1 MTKEGGA
8 RHDEDTVL
16 LLTKGKQ
23 GLFHLIFGRTGMIL
37 LLLAGQIALLVL
49 GFVKLQELY
58 FGSAGV
64 LALVVALVEVSR
76 KGNPSVKLSW
86 VLLTMVAP
94 VFTIPFYF
102 LVSAD
107 LGHRL
112 AHFRLR
118 EIDRETA
125 RYAPPRPDL
134 RQELAERD
142 PGLAGLASYL
152 ENRAGFPLY
161 RNSDVKYFP
170 LGEDMF
176 EEVLRQLEGARD
188 FIFLEYFI
196 IEEGYMWGR
205 ILSVLERKAKE
216 GVEVRLLYDGTCA
229 ITKVPYQY
237 PRELRKLG
245 IQCKMYAPL
254 RPMVSTHYNNR
265 DHRKILVVDGR
276 AAFTGGIN
284 LADEYINRRV
294 LHGHWKD
301 TAVMV
306 TGEAVRGFTLMFLRM
321 WNVDERRK
329 EDYPRYLDVT
339 AGVDAPG
346 FVLPYGDRPFDDE
359 LVGETVYMDIL
370 SRARKYVHITTPY
383 LIVDNE
389 VVTALTYAAK
399 RGVEVAMILPAIPDK
414 KYVYALNQAY
424 YRELIEAGVEVWEYT
439 PGFIHAKMFVSDDD
453 TAVVGSIN
461 LDYRS
466 LYLHFEC
473 AALFSGCAA
482 VAEVEKDFQA
492 TLAKSRR
499 ITLED
504 CRRRKWIWK
513 LLGWLLRPL
522 APLM

>member
-1 MTKEGGA
+1 MRKDRGISRE
-8 RHDEDTVL
+8 EEPVL
-16 LLTKGKQ
+16 LLDKGKQ
-23 GLFHLIFGRTGMIL
+23 GIFHLIFGRTGVVIL
-37 LLLAGQIALLVL
+37 LLLVQL
-49 GFVKLQELY
+49 GLYLAAFMRLQELY
-58 FGSAGV
+58 YGPAILLS
-64 LALVVALVEVSR
+64 LVVALVEVSR
-76 KGNPSVKLSW
+76 RGNPSVKLSW
-86 VLLTMVAP
+86 VLLTMLAP
-94 VFTIPFYF
+94 VLTIPLYL
-102 LVSAD
+102 LVNAD

-134 RQELAERD
+134 RRELEERD
-142 PGLAGLASYL
+142 PGAAGLAAYL
-152 ENRAGFPLY
+152 ERQGFPLY
-161 RNSDVKYFP
+161 QNSDAKYFP

-176 EEVLRQLEGARD
+176 EEVLAQLERASS

-196 IEEGYMWGR
+196 IQEGYMWGR
-205 ILSVLERKAKE
+205 ILSILERKVKE

-229 ITKVPYQY
+229 LTKVPYYY
-237 PRELRKLG
+237 PQELEKIG

-254 RPMVSTHYNNR
+254 RPVVSTHYNNR

-276 AAFTGGIN
+276 VAFTGGIN

-306 TGEAVRGFTLMFLRM
+306 SGEAVRGFTLMFLQM
-321 WNVDERRK
+321 WNVDTRQA

-339 AGVDAPG
+339 RPMAAPG
-346 FVLPYGDRPFDDE
+346 FVLPYGDRPFDGE
-359 LVGETVYMDIL
+359 MVGEMVYMDIL
-370 SRARKYVHITTPY
+370 NRARRYVHITTPY

-389 VVTALTYAAK
+389 MVTALTYAAK
-399 RGVEVAMILPAIPDK
+399 RGVEVVLIVPAIPDK
-414 KYVYALNQAY
+414 KYVYALNQVY
-424 YRELIEAGVEVWEYT
+424 YRELIEAGVEIREYT
-439 PGFIHAKMFVSDDD
+439 PGFIHAKMFVSDDT

-473 AALFSGCAA
+473 AALLYGAAA
-482 VAEVEKDFQA
+482 VADVERDFQA
-492 TLAKSRR
+492 TRAVSRT
-499 ITLED
+499 ITVED
-504 CRRRKWIWK
+504 CKRRKLRWRFFGWI
-513 LLGWLLRPL
+513 LRPL

>member
-1 MTKEGGA
+1 MRKDRGISRE
-8 RHDEDTVL
+8 EEPVL
-16 LLTKGKQ
+16 LLDKGKQ
-23 GLFHLIFGRTGMIL
+23 GIFHLIFGRTGVVIL
-37 LLLAGQIALLVL
+37 LLLVQL
-49 GFVKLQELY
+49 GLYLAAFMRLQELY
-58 FGSAGV
+58 YGPAILLS
-64 LALVVALVEVSR
+64 LVVALVEVSR
-76 KGNPSVKLSW
+76 RGNPSVKLSW
-86 VLLTMVAP
+86 VLLTMLAP
-94 VFTIPFYF
+94 VLTIPLYL
-102 LVSAD
+102 LVNAD

-134 RQELAERD
+134 RRELEERD
-142 PGLAGLASYL
+142 PGAAGLAAYL
-152 ENRAGFPLY
+152 ERQGFPLY
-161 RNSDVKYFP
+161 QNSDAKYFP

-176 EEVLRQLEGARD
+176 EEVLAQLERARS

-196 IEEGYMWGR
+196 IQEGYMWGR
-205 ILSVLERKAKE
+205 ILSILERKVKE

-229 ITKVPYQY
+229 LTKVPYYY
-237 PRELRKLG
+237 PQELEKIG

-254 RPMVSTHYNNR
+254 RPVVSTHYNNR

-276 AAFTGGIN
+276 VAFTGGIN

-306 TGEAVRGFTLMFLRM
+306 SGEAVRGFTLMFLQM
-321 WNVDERRK
+321 WNVDTRQA

-339 AGVDAPG
+339 RPMAAPG
-346 FVLPYGDRPFDDE
+346 FVLPYGDRPFDGE
-359 LVGETVYMDIL
+359 MVGEMVYMDIL
-370 SRARKYVHITTPY
+370 NRARRYVHITTPY

-389 VVTALTYAAK
+389 MVTALTYAAK
-399 RGVEVAMILPAIPDK
+399 RGVEVVLIVPAIPDK
-414 KYVYALNQAY
+414 KYVYALNQVY
-424 YRELIEAGVEVWEYT
+424 YRELIEAGVEIREYT
-439 PGFIHAKMFVSDDD
+439 PGFIHAKMFVSDDT

-473 AALFSGCAA
+473 AALLYGAAA
-482 VAEVEKDFQA
+482 VADVERDFQA
-492 TLAKSRR
+492 TRALSRT
-499 ITLED
+499 ITVED
-504 CRRRKWIWK
+504 CKRRKLRWRFFGWI
-513 LLGWLLRPL
+513 LRPL

>member
-1 MTKEGGA
+1 MRKDRGISRE
-8 RHDEDTVL
+8 EEPVL
-16 LLTKGKQ
+16 LLDKGKQ
-23 GLFHLIFGRTGMIL
+23 GIFHLIFGRTGVVIL
-37 LLLAGQIALLVL
+37 LLLVQL
-49 GFVKLQELY
+49 GLYLAAFMRLQELY
-58 FGSAGV
+58 YGPAILLS
-64 LALVVALVEVSR
+64 LVVALVEVSR
-76 KGNPSVKLSW
+76 RGNPSVKLSW
-86 VLLTMVAP
+86 VLLTMLAP
-94 VFTIPFYF
+94 VLTIPLYL
-102 LVSAD
+102 LVNAD

-134 RQELAERD
+134 RRELEERD
-142 PGLAGLASYL
+142 PGAAGLAAYL
-152 ENRAGFPLY
+152 ERQGFPLY
-161 RNSDVKYFP
+161 QNSDAKYFP

-176 EEVLRQLEGARD
+176 EEVLAQLERARS

-196 IEEGYMWGR
+196 IQEGYMWGR
-205 ILSVLERKAKE
+205 ILSILERKVKE

-229 ITKVPYQY
+229 LTKVPYYY
-237 PRELRKLG
+237 PQELEKIG

-254 RPMVSTHYNNR
+254 RPVVSTHYNNR

-276 AAFTGGIN
+276 VAFTGGIN

-306 TGEAVRGFTLMFLRM
+306 SGEAVRGFTLMFLQM
-321 WNVDERRK
+321 WNVDTRQA

-339 AGVDAPG
+339 RPMAAPG
-346 FVLPYGDRPFDDE
+346 FVLPYGDRPFDGE
-359 LVGETVYMDIL
+359 MVGEMVYMDIL
-370 SRARKYVHITTPY
+370 NRARRYVHITTPY

-389 VVTALTYAAK
+389 MVTALTYAAK
-399 RGVEVAMILPAIPDK
+399 RGVEVVLIVPAIPDK
-414 KYVYALNQAY
+414 KYVYALNQVY
-424 YRELIEAGVEVWEYT
+424 YRELIEAGVEIREYT
-439 PGFIHAKMFVSDDD
+439 PGFIHAKMFVSDDT

-473 AALFSGCAA
+473 AALLYGAAA
-482 VAEVEKDFQA
+482 VADVERDFQA
-492 TLAKSRR
+492 TRAVSRT
-499 ITLED
+499 ITVED
-504 CRRRKWIWK
+504 CKRRKLRWRFFGWI
-513 LLGWLLRPL
+513 LRPL

>member
-1 MTKEGGA
+1 M
-8 RHDEDTVL
+8 L
-16 LLTKGKQ
+16 LLHKGRQ
-23 GLFHLIFGRTGMIL
+23 GVFHLIFGRTGVIIL
-37 LLLAGQIALLVL
+37 LLLVQL
-49 GFVKLQELY
+49 GLYLAAFRWLQELY
-58 FGSAGV
+58 YGPAILLS
-64 LALVVALVEVSR
+64 LIVALVEIGR
-76 KGNPSVKLSW
+76 RGNPSVKLSW
-86 VLLTMVAP
+86 VLLTMAVP
-94 VFTIPFYF
+94 VFAIPFYI
-102 LVSAD
+102 LVNAD

-112 AHFRLR
+112 AHLRLR
-118 EIDRETA
+118 DIDRETA

-134 RQELAERD
+134 REELAQRD
-142 PGLAGLASYL
+142 PGAAQLAAYL
-152 ENRAGFPLY
+152 ERCAGFPLY
-161 RNSDVKYFP
+161 KNSGAKYFP
-170 LGEDMF
+170 LGEAMF
-176 EEVLRQLEGARD
+176 EELLAQLEKAES

-205 ILSVLERKAKE
+205 ILSVLERKVRE
-216 GVEVRLLYDGTCA
+216 GVEVRVLYDGTCA
-229 ITKVPYQY
+229 LTKVPYQY
-237 PRELRKLG
+237 PQELEKLG

-254 RPMVSTHYNNR
+254 RPAVSTHYNNR

-321 WNVDERRK
+321 WNVDSRQAERY
-329 EDYPRYLDVT
+329 ERYLDASFPVEE
-339 AGVDAPG
+339 PG
-346 FVLPYGDRPFDDE
+346 FVLPYGDRPFDRE
-359 LVGETVYMDIL
+359 LVGETVYIDIL
-370 SRARKYVHITTPY
+370 NRARRYVHITTPY

-399 RGVEVAMILPAIPDK
+399 RGVEVVLIVPAIPDK
-414 KYVYALNQAY
+414 KYVYALNQTY
-424 YRELIEAGVEVWEYT
+424 YQELIEAGVEIREYT
-439 PGFIHAKMFVSDDD
+439 PGFVHAKMFVSDDT

-473 AALFSGCAA
+473 AALLYGCAA
-482 VAEVEKDFQA
+482 VADVERDIQE
-492 TLAKSRR
+492 TREKSRI

-504 CRRRKWIWK
+504 CRRRKLIWRF
-513 LLGWLLRPL
+513 LGWILRPL

>member
-1 MTKEGGA
+1 MRKDRGISRE
-8 RHDEDTVL
+8 EEPVL
-16 LLTKGKQ
+16 LLDKGKQ
-23 GLFHLIFGRTGMIL
+23 GIFHLIFGRTGVVIL
-37 LLLAGQIALLVL
+37 LLLVQL
-49 GFVKLQELY
+49 GLYLAAFMRLQELY
-58 FGSAGV
+58 YGPAILLS
-64 LALVVALVEVSR
+64 LVVALVEVSR
-76 KGNPSVKLSW
+76 RGNPSVKLSW
-86 VLLTMVAP
+86 VLLTMLAP
-94 VFTIPFYF
+94 VLTIPLYL
-102 LVSAD
+102 LVNAD

-134 RQELAERD
+134 RRELEERD
-142 PGLAGLASYL
+142 PGAAGLAAYL
-152 ENRAGFPLY
+152 ERQGFPLY
-161 RNSDVKYFP
+161 QNSDAKYFP

-176 EEVLRQLEGARD
+176 EEVLAQLERARS

-196 IEEGYMWGR
+196 IQEGYMWGR
-205 ILSVLERKAKE
+205 ILSILERKVKE

-229 ITKVPYQY
+229 LTKVPYYY
-237 PRELRKLG
+237 PQELEKIG

-254 RPMVSTHYNNR
+254 RPVVSTHYNNR

-276 AAFTGGIN
+276 VAFTGGIN

-306 TGEAVRGFTLMFLRM
+306 SGEAVRGFTLMFLQM
-321 WNVDERRK
+321 WNVDTRQA

-339 AGVDAPG
+339 RPMAAPG
-346 FVLPYGDRPFDDE
+346 FVLPYGDRPFDGE
-359 LVGETVYMDIL
+359 MVGEMVYMDIL
-370 SRARKYVHITTPY
+370 NRARRYVHITTPY

-389 VVTALTYAAK
+389 MVTALTYAAK
-399 RGVEVAMILPAIPDK
+399 RGVEVVLIVPAIPDK
-414 KYVYALNQAY
+414 KYVYALHQVY
-424 YRELIEAGVEVWEYT
+424 YRELIEAGVEIREYT
-439 PGFIHAKMFVSDDD
+439 PGFIHAKMFVSDDT

-473 AALFSGCAA
+473 AALLYGAAA
-482 VAEVEKDFQA
+482 VADVERDFQA
-492 TLAKSRR
+492 TRAVSRT
-499 ITLED
+499 ITVED
-504 CRRRKWIWK
+504 CKRRKLRWRFFGWI
-513 LLGWLLRPL
+513 LRPL

>member
-1 MTKEGGA
+1 MRKDRGISRE
-8 RHDEDTVL
+8 EEPVL
-16 LLTKGKQ
+16 LLDKGKQ
-23 GLFHLIFGRTGMIL
+23 GIFHLIFGRTGVVIL
-37 LLLAGQIALLVL
+37 LLLVQL
-49 GFVKLQELY
+49 GLYLAAFMRLQELY
-58 FGSAGV
+58 YGPAILLS
-64 LALVVALVEVSR
+64 LVVALVEVSR
-76 KGNPSVKLSW
+76 RGNPSVKLSW
-86 VLLTMVAP
+86 VLLTMLAP
-94 VFTIPFYF
+94 VLTIPLYL
-102 LVSAD
+102 LVNAD

-134 RQELAERD
+134 RRELEERD
-142 PGLAGLASYL
+142 PGAAGLAAYL
-152 ENRAGFPLY
+152 ERQGFPLY
-161 RNSDVKYFP
+161 QNSDAKYFP

-176 EEVLRQLEGARD
+176 EEVLAQLERARS

-196 IEEGYMWGR
+196 IQEGYMWGR
-205 ILSVLERKAKE
+205 ILSILERKVKE

-229 ITKVPYQY
+229 LTKVPYYY
-237 PRELRKLG
+237 PQELEKIG

-254 RPMVSTHYNNR
+254 RPVVSTHYNNR

-276 AAFTGGIN
+276 VAFTGGIN

-306 TGEAVRGFTLMFLRM
+306 SGEAVRGFTLMFLQM
-321 WNVDERRK
+321 WNVDTRQA

-339 AGVDAPG
+339 RPVAAPG
-346 FVLPYGDRPFDDE
+346 FVLPYGDRPFDGE
-359 LVGETVYMDIL
+359 MVGEMVYMDIL
-370 SRARKYVHITTPY
+370 NRARRYVHITTPY

-389 VVTALTYAAK
+389 MVTALTYAAK
-399 RGVEVAMILPAIPDK
+399 RGVEVVLIVPAIPDK
-414 KYVYALNQAY
+414 KYVYALNQVY
-424 YRELIEAGVEVWEYT
+424 YRELIEAGVEIREYT
-439 PGFIHAKMFVSDDD
+439 PGFIHAKMFVSDDT

-473 AALFSGCAA
+473 AALLYGAAA
-482 VAEVEKDFQA
+482 VADVERDFQA
-492 TLAKSRR
+492 TRAVSRA
-499 ITLED
+499 ITVED
-504 CRRRKWIWK
+504 CKRRKLRWRFFGWI
-513 LLGWLLRPL
+513 LRPL

>member
-1 MTKEGGA
+1 MRKDRGISRE
-8 RHDEDTVL
+8 EEPVL
-16 LLTKGKQ
+16 LLDKGKQ
-23 GLFHLIFGRTGMIL
+23 GIFHLIFGRTGVVIL
-37 LLLAGQIALLVL
+37 LLLVQL
-49 GFVKLQELY
+49 GLYLAAFMRLQELY
-58 FGSAGV
+58 YGPAILLS
-64 LALVVALVEVSR
+64 LVVALVEVSR
-76 KGNPSVKLSW
+76 RGNPSVKLSW
-86 VLLTMVAP
+86 VLLTMLAP
-94 VFTIPFYF
+94 VLTIPLYL
-102 LVSAD
+102 LVNAD

-134 RQELAERD
+134 RRELEERD
-142 PGLAGLASYL
+142 PGAAGLAAYL
-152 ENRAGFPLY
+152 ERQGFPLY
-161 RNSDVKYFP
+161 QNSDAKYFP

-176 EEVLRQLEGARD
+176 EEVLAQLERARS

-196 IEEGYMWGR
+196 IQEGYMWGR
-205 ILSVLERKAKE
+205 ILSILERKVKE

-229 ITKVPYQY
+229 LTKVPYYY
-237 PRELRKLG
+237 PQELEKIG

-254 RPMVSTHYNNR
+254 RPVVSTHYNNR

-276 AAFTGGIN
+276 VAFTGGIN

-306 TGEAVRGFTLMFLRM
+306 SGEAVRGFTLMFLQM
-321 WNVDERRK
+321 WNVDTRQA

-339 AGVDAPG
+339 RPVAAPG
-346 FVLPYGDRPFDDE
+346 FVLPYGDRPFDGE
-359 LVGETVYMDIL
+359 MVGEMVYMDIL
-370 SRARKYVHITTPY
+370 NRARRYVHITTPY

-389 VVTALTYAAK
+389 MVTALTYAAK
-399 RGVEVAMILPAIPDK
+399 RGVEVVLIVPAIPDK
-414 KYVYALNQAY
+414 KYVYALNQVY
-424 YRELIEAGVEVWEYT
+424 YRELIEAGVEIREYT
-439 PGFIHAKMFVSDDD
+439 PGFIHAKMFVSDDT

-473 AALFSGCAA
+473 AALLYGAAA
-482 VAEVEKDFQA
+482 VADVERDFQA
-492 TLAKSRR
+492 TRAVSRT
-499 ITLED
+499 ITVED
-504 CRRRKWIWK
+504 CKRRKLRWRFFGWI
-513 LLGWLLRPL
+513 LRPL

>member
-1 MTKEGGA
+1 MRKDRGISRE
-8 RHDEDTVL
+8 EEPVL
-16 LLTKGKQ
+16 LLDKGKQ
-23 GLFHLIFGRTGMIL
+23 GIFHLIFGRTGVVIL
-37 LLLAGQIALLVL
+37 LLLVQL
-49 GFVKLQELY
+49 GLYLAAFMRLQELY
-58 FGSAGV
+58 YGPAILLS
-64 LALVVALVEVSR
+64 LVVALVEVSR
-76 KGNPSVKLSW
+76 RGNPSVKLSW
-86 VLLTMVAP
+86 VLLTMLAP
-94 VFTIPFYF
+94 VLTIPLYL
-102 LVSAD
+102 LVNAD

-134 RQELAERD
+134 RRELEERD
-142 PGLAGLASYL
+142 PGAAGLAAYL
-152 ENRAGFPLY
+152 ERQGFPLY
-161 RNSDVKYFP
+161 QNSDAKYFP

-176 EEVLRQLEGARD
+176 EEVLAQLERARS

-196 IEEGYMWGR
+196 IQEGYMWGR
-205 ILSVLERKAKE
+205 ILSILERKVKE

-229 ITKVPYQY
+229 LTKVPYYY
-237 PRELRKLG
+237 PQELEKIG

-254 RPMVSTHYNNR
+254 RPVVSTHYNNR

-276 AAFTGGIN
+276 VAFTGGIN

-306 TGEAVRGFTLMFLRM
+306 SGEAVRGFTLMFLQM
-321 WNVDERRK
+321 WNVDTRQA

-339 AGVDAPG
+339 RPVAAPG
-346 FVLPYGDRPFDDE
+346 FVLPYGDRPFDGE
-359 LVGETVYMDIL
+359 MVGEMVYMDIL
-370 SRARKYVHITTPY
+370 NRARRYVHITTPY

-389 VVTALTYAAK
+389 MVTALTYAAK
-399 RGVEVAMILPAIPDK
+399 RGVEVVLIVPAIPDK
-414 KYVYALNQAY
+414 KYVYALNQVY
-424 YRELIEAGVEVWEYT
+424 YRELIEAGVELREYT
-439 PGFIHAKMFVSDDD
+439 PGFIHAKMFVSDDT

-473 AALFSGCAA
+473 AALLYGAAA
-482 VAEVEKDFQA
+482 VADVERDFQA
-492 TLAKSRR
+492 TRAVSRT
-499 ITLED
+499 ITVED
-504 CRRRKWIWK
+504 CKRRKLRWRF
-513 LLGWLLRPL
+513 LGWILRPL

>member
-1 MTKEGGA
+1 MRKDRGISRE
-8 RHDEDTVL
+8 EEPVL
-16 LLTKGKQ
+16 LLDKGKQ
-23 GLFHLIFGRTGMIL
+23 GIFHLIFGRTGVVIL
-37 LLLAGQIALLVL
+37 LLLVQL
-49 GFVKLQELY
+49 GLYLAAFMRLQELY
-58 FGSAGV
+58 YGPAILLS
-64 LALVVALVEVSR
+64 LVVALVEVSR
-76 KGNPSVKLSW
+76 RGNPSVKLSW
-86 VLLTMVAP
+86 VLLTMLAP
-94 VFTIPFYF
+94 VLTIPLYL
-102 LVSAD
+102 LVNAD

-134 RQELAERD
+134 RRELEERD
-142 PGLAGLASYL
+142 PGAAGLAAYL
-152 ENRAGFPLY
+152 ERQGFPLY
-161 RNSDVKYFP
+161 QNSDAKYLP

-176 EEVLRQLEGARD
+176 EEVLAQLERARS

-196 IEEGYMWGR
+196 IQEGYMWGR
-205 ILSVLERKAKE
+205 ILSILERKVKE

-229 ITKVPYQY
+229 LTKVPYYY
-237 PRELRKLG
+237 PQELEKIG

-254 RPMVSTHYNNR
+254 RPVVSTHYNNR

-276 AAFTGGIN
+276 VAFTGGIN

-306 TGEAVRGFTLMFLRM
+306 SGEAVRGFTLMFLQM
-321 WNVDERRK
+321 WNVDTRQA

-339 AGVDAPG
+339 RPVAAPG
-346 FVLPYGDRPFDDE
+346 FVLPYGDRPFDGE
-359 LVGETVYMDIL
+359 MVGEMVYMDIL
-370 SRARKYVHITTPY
+370 NRARRYVHITTPY

-389 VVTALTYAAK
+389 MVTALTYAAK
-399 RGVEVAMILPAIPDK
+399 RGVEVVLIVPAIPDK
-414 KYVYALNQAY
+414 KYVYALNQVY
-424 YRELIEAGVEVWEYT
+424 YRELIEAGVEIREYT
-439 PGFIHAKMFVSDDD
+439 PGFIHAKMFVSDDT

-473 AALFSGCAA
+473 AALLYGAAA
-482 VAEVEKDFQA
+482 VADVERDFQA
-492 TLAKSRR
+492 TRAVSRT
-499 ITLED
+499 ITVED
-504 CRRRKWIWK
+504 CKRRKLRWRFFGWI
-513 LLGWLLRPL
+513 LRPL

>member
-1 MTKEGGA
+1 MRKDRGISRE
-8 RHDEDTVL
+8 EEPVL
-16 LLTKGKQ
+16 LLDKGKQ
-23 GLFHLIFGRTGMIL
+23 GIFHLIFGRTGVVIL
-37 LLLAGQIALLVL
+37 LLLVQL
-49 GFVKLQELY
+49 GLYLAAFMRLQELY
-58 FGSAGV
+58 YGPAILLS
-64 LALVVALVEVSR
+64 LVVALVEVSR
-76 KGNPSVKLSW
+76 RGNPSVKLSW
-86 VLLTMVAP
+86 VLLTMLAP
-94 VFTIPFYF
+94 VLTIPLYL
-102 LVSAD
+102 LVNAD

-134 RQELAERD
+134 RRELEERD
-142 PGLAGLASYL
+142 PGAAGLAAYL
-152 ENRAGFPLY
+152 ERQGFPLY
-161 RNSDVKYFP
+161 QNSDAKYFP

-176 EEVLRQLEGARD
+176 EEVLAQLERARS

-196 IEEGYMWGR
+196 IQEGYMWGR
-205 ILSVLERKAKE
+205 ILSILERKVKE

-229 ITKVPYQY
+229 LTKVPYYY
-237 PRELRKLG
+237 PQELEKIG

-254 RPMVSTHYNNR
+254 RPVVSTHYNNR

-276 AAFTGGIN
+276 VAFTGGIN

-306 TGEAVRGFTLMFLRM
+306 SGEAVRGFTLMFLQM
-321 WNVDERRK
+321 WNVDTRQA

-339 AGVDAPG
+339 RPVAAPG
-346 FVLPYGDRPFDDE
+346 FVLPYGDRPFDGE
-359 LVGETVYMDIL
+359 MVGEMVYMDIL
-370 SRARKYVHITTPY
+370 NRARRYVHITTPY

-389 VVTALTYAAK
+389 MVTALTYAAK
-399 RGVEVAMILPAIPDK
+399 RGVEVVLIVPAIPDK
-414 KYVYALNQAY
+414 KYVYALNQVY
-424 YRELIEAGVEVWEYT
+424 YRELIEAGVELREYT
-439 PGFIHAKMFVSDDD
+439 PGFIHAKMFVSDDT

-473 AALFSGCAA
+473 AALLYGAAA
-482 VAEVEKDFQA
+482 VADVERDFQA
-492 TLAKSRR
+492 TRAVSRT
-499 ITLED
+499 ITVED
-504 CRRRKWIWK
+504 CKRRKLRWRFFGWI
-513 LLGWLLRPL
+513 LRPL

>member
-1 MTKEGGA
+1 MRKDRGISRE
-8 RHDEDTVL
+8 EEPVL
-16 LLTKGKQ
+16 LLDKGKQ
-23 GLFHLIFGRTGMIL
+23 GIFHLIFGRTGVVIL
-37 LLLAGQIALLVL
+37 LLLVQL
-49 GFVKLQELY
+49 GLYLAAFMRLQELY
-58 FGSAGV
+58 YGPAILLS
-64 LALVVALVEVSR
+64 LVVALVEVSR
-76 KGNPSVKLSW
+76 RGNPSVKLSW
-86 VLLTMVAP
+86 VLLTMLAP
-94 VFTIPFYF
+94 VLTIPLYL
-102 LVSAD
+102 LVNAD

-134 RQELAERD
+134 RRELEERD
-142 PGLAGLASYL
+142 PGAAGLAAYL
-152 ENRAGFPLY
+152 ERQGFPLY
-161 RNSDVKYFP
+161 QNSDAKYFP

-176 EEVLRQLEGARD
+176 EEVLAQLERARS

-196 IEEGYMWGR
+196 IQEGYMWGR
-205 ILSVLERKAKE
+205 ILSILERKVKE

-229 ITKVPYQY
+229 LTKVPYYY
-237 PRELRKLG
+237 PQELEKIG

-254 RPMVSTHYNNR
+254 RPVVSTHYNNR

-276 AAFTGGIN
+276 VAFTGGIN

-306 TGEAVRGFTLMFLRM
+306 SGEAVRGFTLMFLQM
-321 WNVDERRK
+321 WNVDTRQA

-339 AGVDAPG
+339 RPVAAPG
-346 FVLPYGDRPFDDE
+346 FVLPYGDRPFDGE
-359 LVGETVYMDIL
+359 MVGEMVYMDIL
-370 SRARKYVHITTPY
+370 NRARRYVHITTPY

-389 VVTALTYAAK
+389 MVTALTYAAK
-399 RGVEVAMILPAIPDK
+399 RGVEVVLIVPAIPDK
-414 KYVYALNQAY
+414 KYVYALNQVY
-424 YRELIEAGVEVWEYT
+424 YRELIEAGVEVREYT
-439 PGFIHAKMFVSDDD
+439 PGFIHAKMFVSDDT

-473 AALFSGCAA
+473 AALLYGAAA
-482 VAEVEKDFQA
+482 VADVERDFQA
-492 TLAKSRR
+492 TRAVSRA
-499 ITLED
+499 ITVED
-504 CRRRKWIWK
+504 CKRRKLRWRFFGWI
-513 LLGWLLRPL
+513 LRPL

>member
-1 MTKEGGA
+1 MRKDRGISRE
-8 RHDEDTVL
+8 EEPVL
-16 LLTKGKQ
+16 LLDKGKQ
-23 GLFHLIFGRTGMIL
+23 GIFHLIFGRTGVVIL
-37 LLLAGQIALLVL
+37 LLLVQL
-49 GFVKLQELY
+49 GLYLAAFMRLQELY
-58 FGSAGV
+58 YGPAILLS
-64 LALVVALVEVSR
+64 LVVALVEVSR
-76 KGNPSVKLSW
+76 RGNPSVKLSW
-86 VLLTMVAP
+86 VLLTMLAP
-94 VFTIPFYF
+94 VLTIPLYL
-102 LVSAD
+102 LVNAD

-134 RQELAERD
+134 RRELEERD
-142 PGLAGLASYL
+142 PGAAGLAAYL
-152 ENRAGFPLY
+152 ERQGFPLY
-161 RNSDVKYFP
+161 QNSDAKYFP

-176 EEVLRQLEGARD
+176 EEVLAQLERARS

-196 IEEGYMWGR
+196 IQEGYMWGR
-205 ILSVLERKAKE
+205 ILSILERKVKE

-229 ITKVPYQY
+229 LTKVPYYY
-237 PRELRKLG
+237 PQELEKIG

-254 RPMVSTHYNNR
+254 RPVVSTHYNNR

-276 AAFTGGIN
+276 VAFTGGIN

-306 TGEAVRGFTLMFLRM
+306 SGEAVRGFTLMFLQM
-321 WNVDERRK
+321 WNVDTRQA

-339 AGVDAPG
+339 RSVAAPG
-346 FVLPYGDRPFDDE
+346 FVLPYGDRPFDGE
-359 LVGETVYMDIL
+359 MVGEMVYMDIL
-370 SRARKYVHITTPY
+370 NRARRYVHITTPY

-389 VVTALTYAAK
+389 MVTALTYAAK
-399 RGVEVAMILPAIPDK
+399 RGVEVVLIVPAIPDK
-414 KYVYALNQAY
+414 KYVYALNQVY
-424 YRELIEAGVEVWEYT
+424 YRELIEAGVEIREYT
-439 PGFIHAKMFVSDDD
+439 PGFIHAKMFVSDDT

-473 AALFSGCAA
+473 AALLYGAAA
-482 VAEVEKDFQA
+482 VADVERDFQA
-492 TLAKSRR
+492 TRAVSRT
-499 ITLED
+499 ITVED
-504 CRRRKWIWK
+504 CKRRKLRWRFFGWI
-513 LLGWLLRPL
+513 LRPL

>member
-1 MTKEGGA
+1 MRKDRGISRE
-8 RHDEDTVL
+8 EEPVL
-16 LLTKGKQ
+16 LLDKGKQ
-23 GLFHLIFGRTGMIL
+23 GIFHLIFGRTGVVIL
-37 LLLAGQIALLVL
+37 LLLVQL
-49 GFVKLQELY
+49 GLYLAAFMRLQELY
-58 FGSAGV
+58 YGPAILLS
-64 LALVVALVEVSR
+64 LVVALVEVSR
-76 KGNPSVKLSW
+76 RGNPSVKLSW
-86 VLLTMVAP
+86 VLLTMLAP
-94 VFTIPFYF
+94 VLTIPLYL
-102 LVSAD
+102 LVNAD

-134 RQELAERD
+134 RRELEERD
-142 PGLAGLASYL
+142 PGAAGLAAYL
-152 ENRAGFPLY
+152 ERQGFPLY
-161 RNSDVKYFP
+161 QNSDAKYFP

-176 EEVLRQLEGARD
+176 EEVLAQLERARS

-196 IEEGYMWGR
+196 IQEGYMWGR
-205 ILSVLERKAKE
+205 ILSILERKVKE

-229 ITKVPYQY
+229 LTKVPYYY
-237 PRELRKLG
+237 PQELEKIG

-254 RPMVSTHYNNR
+254 RPVVSTHYNNR

-276 AAFTGGIN
+276 VAFTGGIN

-306 TGEAVRGFTLMFLRM
+306 SGEAVRGFTLMFLQM
-321 WNVDERRK
+321 WNVDTRQA

-339 AGVDAPG
+339 RPVAAPG
-346 FVLPYGDRPFDDE
+346 FVLPYGDRPFDGE
-359 LVGETVYMDIL
+359 MVGEMVYMDIL
-370 SRARKYVHITTPY
+370 NRARRYVHITTPY

-389 VVTALTYAAK
+389 MVTALTYAAK
-399 RGVEVAMILPAIPDK
+399 RGVEVVLIVPAIPDK
-414 KYVYALNQAY
+414 KYVYALNQVY
-424 YRELIEAGVEVWEYT
+424 YRELIEAGVEVREYT
-439 PGFIHAKMFVSDDD
+439 PGFIHAKMFVSDDT

-473 AALFSGCAA
+473 AALLYGAAA
-482 VAEVEKDFQA
+482 VADVERDFQA
-492 TLAKSRR
+492 TRAVSRT
-499 ITLED
+499 ITVED
-504 CRRRKWIWK
+504 CKRRKLRWRFFGWI
-513 LLGWLLRPL
+513 LRPL

>member
-1 MTKEGGA
+1 MRKDRGISRE
-8 RHDEDTVL
+8 EEPVL
-16 LLTKGKQ
+16 LLDKGKQ
-23 GLFHLIFGRTGMIL
+23 GIFHLIFGRTGVVIL
-37 LLLAGQIALLVL
+37 LLLVQL
-49 GFVKLQELY
+49 GLYLAAFMRLQELY
-58 FGSAGV
+58 YGPAILLS
-64 LALVVALVEVSR
+64 LVVALVEVSR
-76 KGNPSVKLSW
+76 RGNPSVKLSW
-86 VLLTMVAP
+86 VLLTMLAP
-94 VFTIPFYF
+94 VLTIPLYL
-102 LVSAD
+102 LVNAD

-134 RQELAERD
+134 RRELEERD
-142 PGLAGLASYL
+142 PGAAGLAAYL
-152 ENRAGFPLY
+152 ERQGFPLY
-161 RNSDVKYFP
+161 QNSDAKYFP

-176 EEVLRQLEGARD
+176 EEVLAQLERARS

-196 IEEGYMWGR
+196 IQEGYMWGR
-205 ILSVLERKAKE
+205 ILSILERKVKE

-229 ITKVPYQY
+229 LTKVPYYY
-237 PRELRKLG
+237 PQELEKIG

-254 RPMVSTHYNNR
+254 RPVVSTHYNNR

-276 AAFTGGIN
+276 VAFTGGIN

-306 TGEAVRGFTLMFLRM
+306 SGEAVRGFTLMFLQM
-321 WNVDERRK
+321 WNVDTRQA

-339 AGVDAPG
+339 RPMAAPG
-346 FVLPYGDRPFDDE
+346 FVLPYGDRPFDGE
-359 LVGETVYMDIL
+359 MVGEMVYMDIL
-370 SRARKYVHITTPY
+370 NRARRYVHITTPY

-389 VVTALTYAAK
+389 MVTALTYAAK
-399 RGVEVAMILPAIPDK
+399 RGVEVVLIVPAIPDK
-414 KYVYALNQAY
+414 KYVYALNQVY
-424 YRELIEAGVEVWEYT
+424 YRELIEAGVELREYT
-439 PGFIHAKMFVSDDD
+439 PGFIHAKMFVSDDT

-473 AALFSGCAA
+473 AALLYGAAA
-482 VAEVEKDFQA
+482 VADVERDFQA
-492 TLAKSRR
+492 TRAVSRA
-499 ITLED
+499 ITVED
-504 CRRRKWIWK
+504 CKRRKLRWRFFGWI
-513 LLGWLLRPL
+513 LRPL

>member
-1 MTKEGGA
+1 MRKDRGISRE
-8 RHDEDTVL
+8 EEPVL
-16 LLTKGKQ
+16 LLDKGKQ
-23 GLFHLIFGRTGMIL
+23 GIFHLIFGRTGVVIL
-37 LLLAGQIALLVL
+37 LLLVQL
-49 GFVKLQELY
+49 GLYLAAFMRLQELY
-58 FGSAGV
+58 YGPAILLS
-64 LALVVALVEVSR
+64 LVVALVEVSR
-76 KGNPSVKLSW
+76 RGNPSVKLSW
-86 VLLTMVAP
+86 VLLTMLAP
-94 VFTIPFYF
+94 VLTIPLYL
-102 LVSAD
+102 LVNAD

-134 RQELAERD
+134 RRELEERD
-142 PGLAGLASYL
+142 PGAAGLAAYL
-152 ENRAGFPLY
+152 ERQGFPLY
-161 RNSDVKYFP
+161 QNSDAKYFP

-176 EEVLRQLEGARD
+176 EEVLAQLERARS

-196 IEEGYMWGR
+196 IQEGYMWGR
-205 ILSVLERKAKE
+205 ILSILERKVKE

-229 ITKVPYQY
+229 LTKVPYYY
-237 PRELRKLG
+237 PQELEKIG

-254 RPMVSTHYNNR
+254 RPVVSTHYNNR

-276 AAFTGGIN
+276 VAFTGGIN

-306 TGEAVRGFTLMFLRM
+306 SGEAVRGFTLMFLQM
-321 WNVDERRK
+321 WNVDTRQA

-339 AGVDAPG
+339 RPVAAPG
-346 FVLPYGDRPFDDE
+346 FVLPYGDRPFDGE
-359 LVGETVYMDIL
+359 MVGEMVYMDIL
-370 SRARKYVHITTPY
+370 NRARRYVHITTPY

-389 VVTALTYAAK
+389 MVTALTYAAK
-399 RGVEVAMILPAIPDK
+399 RGVEVVLIVPAIPDK
-414 KYVYALNQAY
+414 KYVYALNQTY
-424 YRELIEAGVEVWEYT
+424 YQELIEAGVEVREYT
-439 PGFIHAKMFVSDDD
+439 PGFVHAKMFVSDDT

-473 AALFSGCAA
+473 AALLYGCAA
-482 VAEVEKDFQA
+482 VADVERDIQE
-492 TLAKSRR
+492 TREKSRI

-504 CRRRKWIWK
+504 CRRRKLIWRF
-513 LLGWLLRPL
+513 LGWILRPV
-522 APLM
+522 APLR

>member
-1 MTKEGGA
+1 MRKDRGISRE
-8 RHDEDTVL
+8 EEPVL
-16 LLTKGKQ
+16 LLDKGKQ
-23 GLFHLIFGRTGMIL
+23 GIFHLIFGRTGVVIL
-37 LLLAGQIALLVL
+37 LLLVQL
-49 GFVKLQELY
+49 GLYLAAFMRLQELY
-58 FGSAGV
+58 YGPAILLS
-64 LALVVALVEVSR
+64 LVVALVEVSR
-76 KGNPSVKLSW
+76 RGNPSVKLSW
-86 VLLTMVAP
+86 VLLTMLAP
-94 VFTIPFYF
+94 VLTIPLYL
-102 LVSAD
+102 LVNAD

-134 RQELAERD
+134 RRELEERD
-142 PGLAGLASYL
+142 PGAAGLAAYL
-152 ENRAGFPLY
+152 ERQGFPLY
-161 RNSDVKYFP
+161 QNSDAKYFP

-176 EEVLRQLEGARD
+176 EEVLAQLERARS

-196 IEEGYMWGR
+196 IQEGYMWGR
-205 ILSVLERKAKE
+205 ILSILERKVKE

-229 ITKVPYQY
+229 LTKVPYYY
-237 PRELRKLG
+237 PQELEKIG

-254 RPMVSTHYNNR
+254 RPVVSTHYNNR

-276 AAFTGGIN
+276 VAFTGGIN

-306 TGEAVRGFTLMFLRM
+306 SGEAVRGFTLMFLQM
-321 WNVDERRK
+321 WNVDTRQA

-339 AGVDAPG
+339 RSVAAPG
-346 FVLPYGDRPFDDE
+346 FVLPYGDRPFDGE
-359 LVGETVYMDIL
+359 MVGEMVYMDIL
-370 SRARKYVHITTPY
+370 NRARRYVHITTPY

-389 VVTALTYAAK
+389 MVTALTYAAK
-399 RGVEVAMILPAIPDK
+399 RGVEVVLIVPAIPDK
-414 KYVYALNQAY
+414 KYVYALNQVY
-424 YRELIEAGVEVWEYT
+424 YRELIEAGVEVREYT
-439 PGFIHAKMFVSDDD
+439 PGFIHAKMFVSDDT

-473 AALFSGCAA
+473 AALLYGAAA
-482 VAEVEKDFQA
+482 VADVERDFQA
-492 TLAKSRR
+492 TRAVSRT
-499 ITLED
+499 ITVED
-504 CRRRKWIWK
+504 CKRRKLRWRFFGWI
-513 LLGWLLRPL
+513 LRPL

>member
-1 MTKEGGA
+1 MTKEKNF
-8 RHDEDTVL
+8 RNEEDTVL
-16 LLTKGKQ
+16 LLDKGKQ
-23 GLFHLIFGRTGMIL
+23 GIFHLIFGRTGVVIL
-37 LLLAGQIALLVL
+37 LLLVQL
-49 GFVKLQELY
+49 GLYLAAFMRLQELY
-58 FGSAGV
+58 YGPAILLS
-64 LALVVALVEVSR
+64 LVVALVEVSR
-76 KGNPSVKLSW
+76 RGNPSVKLSW
-86 VLLTMVAP
+86 VLLTMLAP
-94 VFTIPFYF
+94 VLTIPLYL
-102 LVSAD
+102 LVNAD

-134 RQELAERD
+134 RRELEERD
-142 PGLAGLASYL
+142 PGAAGLAAYL
-152 ENRAGFPLY
+152 ERQGFPLY
-161 RNSDVKYFP
+161 QNSDAKYFP

-176 EEVLRQLEGARD
+176 EEVLAQLERARS

-196 IEEGYMWGR
+196 IQEGYMWGR
-205 ILSVLERKAKE
+205 ILSILERKVKE

-229 ITKVPYQY
+229 LTKVPYYY
-237 PRELRKLG
+237 PQELEKIG

-254 RPMVSTHYNNR
+254 RPVVSTHYNNR

-276 AAFTGGIN
+276 VAFTGGIN

-306 TGEAVRGFTLMFLRM
+306 SGEAVRGFTLMFLQM
-321 WNVDERRK
+321 WNVDTRQA

-339 AGVDAPG
+339 RPMAAPG
-346 FVLPYGDRPFDDE
+346 FVLPYGDRPFDGE
-359 LVGETVYMDIL
+359 MVGEMVYMDIL
-370 SRARKYVHITTPY
+370 NRARRYVHITTPY

-389 VVTALTYAAK
+389 MVTALTYAAK
-399 RGVEVAMILPAIPDK
+399 RGVEVVLIVPAIPDK
-414 KYVYALNQAY
+414 KYVYALNQVY
-424 YRELIEAGVEVWEYT
+424 YRELIEAGVEIREYT
-439 PGFIHAKMFVSDDD
+439 PGFIHAKMFVSDDT

-473 AALFSGCAA
+473 AALLYGAAA
-482 VAEVEKDFQA
+482 VADVERDFQA
-492 TLAKSRR
+492 TRAVSRT
-499 ITLED
+499 ITVED
-504 CRRRKWIWK
+504 CKRRKLRWRFFGWI
-513 LLGWLLRPL
+513 LRPL

>member
-1 MTKEGGA
+1 MRKDRGISRE
-8 RHDEDTVL
+8 EEPVL
-16 LLTKGKQ
+16 LLDKGKQ
-23 GLFHLIFGRTGMIL
+23 GIFHLIFGRTGVVIL
-37 LLLAGQIALLVL
+37 LLLVQL
-49 GFVKLQELY
+49 GLYLAAFMRLQELY
-58 FGSAGV
+58 YGPAILLS
-64 LALVVALVEVSR
+64 LVVALVEVSR
-76 KGNPSVKLSW
+76 RGNPSVKLSW
-86 VLLTMVAP
+86 VLLTMLAP
-94 VFTIPFYF
+94 VLTIPLYL
-102 LVSAD
+102 LVNAD

-134 RQELAERD
+134 RRELEERD
-142 PGLAGLASYL
+142 PGAAGLAAYL
-152 ENRAGFPLY
+152 ERQGFPLY
-161 RNSDVKYFP
+161 QNSDAKYFP

-176 EEVLRQLEGARD
+176 EEVLAQLERARS

-196 IEEGYMWGR
+196 IQEGYMWGR
-205 ILSVLERKAKE
+205 ILSILERKVKE

-229 ITKVPYQY
+229 LTKVPYYY
-237 PRELRKLG
+237 PQELEKIG

-254 RPMVSTHYNNR
+254 WPVVSTHYNNR

-276 AAFTGGIN
+276 VAFTGGIN

-306 TGEAVRGFTLMFLRM
+306 SGEAVRGFTLMFLQM
-321 WNVDERRK
+321 WNVDTRQA

-339 AGVDAPG
+339 RPVAAPG
-346 FVLPYGDRPFDDE
+346 FVLPYGDRPFDGE
-359 LVGETVYMDIL
+359 MVGEMVYMDIL
-370 SRARKYVHITTPY
+370 NRARRYVHITTPY

-389 VVTALTYAAK
+389 MVTALTYAAK
-399 RGVEVAMILPAIPDK
+399 RGVEVVLIVPAIPDK
-414 KYVYALNQAY
+414 KYVYALNQVY
-424 YRELIEAGVEVWEYT
+424 YRELIEAGVEIREYT
-439 PGFIHAKMFVSDDD
+439 PGFIHAKMFVSDDT

-473 AALFSGCAA
+473 AALLYGAAA
-482 VAEVEKDFQA
+482 VADVERDFQA
-492 TLAKSRR
+492 TRAVSRT
-499 ITLED
+499 ITVED
-504 CRRRKWIWK
+504 CKRRKLRWRFFGWI
-513 LLGWLLRPL
+513 LRPL

>member
-1 MTKEGGA
+1 MRKDRGISRE
-8 RHDEDTVL
+8 EEPVL
-16 LLTKGKQ
+16 LLDKGKQ
-23 GLFHLIFGRTGMIL
+23 GIFHLIFGRTGVVIL
-37 LLLAGQIALLVL
+37 LLLVQL
-49 GFVKLQELY
+49 GLYLAAFMRLQELY
-58 FGSAGV
+58 YGPAILLS
-64 LALVVALVEVSR
+64 LVVALVEVSR
-76 KGNPSVKLSW
+76 RGNPSVKLSW
-86 VLLTMVAP
+86 VLLTMLAP
-94 VFTIPFYF
+94 VLTIPLYL
-102 LVSAD
+102 LVNAD

-134 RQELAERD
+134 RRELEERD
-142 PGLAGLASYL
+142 PGAAGLAAYL
-152 ENRAGFPLY
+152 ERQGFPLY
-161 RNSDVKYFP
+161 QNSDAKYFP

-176 EEVLRQLEGARD
+176 EEVLAQLERARS

-196 IEEGYMWGR
+196 IQEGYMWGR
-205 ILSVLERKAKE
+205 ILSILERKVKE

-229 ITKVPYQY
+229 LTKVPYYY
-237 PRELRKLG
+237 PQELEKIG

-254 RPMVSTHYNNR
+254 RPVVSTHYNNR

-276 AAFTGGIN
+276 VAFTGGIN

-306 TGEAVRGFTLMFLRM
+306 SGEAVRGFTLMFLQM
-321 WNVDERRK
+321 WNVDTRQA

-339 AGVDAPG
+339 RLVAAPG
-346 FVLPYGDRPFDDE
+346 FVLPYGDRPFDGE
-359 LVGETVYMDIL
+359 MVGEMVYMDIL
-370 SRARKYVHITTPY
+370 NRARRYVHITTPY

-389 VVTALTYAAK
+389 MVTALTYAAK
-399 RGVEVAMILPAIPDK
+399 RGVEVVLIVPAIPDK
-414 KYVYALNQAY
+414 KYVYALNQVY
-424 YRELIEAGVEVWEYT
+424 YRELIEAGVEIREYT
-439 PGFIHAKMFVSDDD
+439 PGFIHAKMFVSDDT

-473 AALFSGCAA
+473 AALLYGAAA
-482 VAEVEKDFQA
+482 VADVERDFQA
-492 TLAKSRR
+492 TRAVSRT
-499 ITLED
+499 ITVED
-504 CRRRKWIWK
+504 CKRRKLRWRFFGWI
-513 LLGWLLRPL
+513 LRPL